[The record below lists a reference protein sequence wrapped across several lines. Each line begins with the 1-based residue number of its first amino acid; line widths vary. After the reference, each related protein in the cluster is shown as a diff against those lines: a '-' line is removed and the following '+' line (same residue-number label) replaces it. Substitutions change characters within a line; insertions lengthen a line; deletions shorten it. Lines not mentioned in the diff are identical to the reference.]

1 MGSSLSASTSSRTSK
16 MSVDGQLKEFKKKIM
31 ENNEPSQIS
40 LIRKI
45 LCIMMIIVLF
55 LTSFIYSMNIKS
67 YKDVEFIIN

>member
-45 LCIMMIIVLF
+45 
-55 LTSFIYSMNIKS
+55 
-67 YKDVEFIIN
+67 